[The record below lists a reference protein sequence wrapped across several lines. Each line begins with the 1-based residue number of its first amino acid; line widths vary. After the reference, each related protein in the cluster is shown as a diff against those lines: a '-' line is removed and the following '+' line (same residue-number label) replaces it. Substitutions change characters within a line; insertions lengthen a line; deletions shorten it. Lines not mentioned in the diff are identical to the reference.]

1 MDFSSLILALHTD
14 ENRAKL
20 ANFLG
25 LPQTSFVVRAINDE
39 MKEAQIISGD
49 YVFVNPVLKPTDGA
63 IVLANTGAQVILRR
77 YVVTPHSPYL
87 TCDDRDCAD
96 IDLSENTNVEILGVA
111 TGYMHPFELDGPQPD
126 ATNFKNN

>member
-25 LPQTSFVVRAINDE
+25 LPQASFVVRAINDE

-49 YVFVNPVLKPTDGA
+49 YVFVNPTLKPTDGA

-96 IDLSENTNVEILGVA
+96 IDLSENPTVEILGVA
-111 TGYMHPFELDGPQPD
+111 TGYMHPFDFGQPK
-126 ATNFKNN
+126 TGGQNFQQN